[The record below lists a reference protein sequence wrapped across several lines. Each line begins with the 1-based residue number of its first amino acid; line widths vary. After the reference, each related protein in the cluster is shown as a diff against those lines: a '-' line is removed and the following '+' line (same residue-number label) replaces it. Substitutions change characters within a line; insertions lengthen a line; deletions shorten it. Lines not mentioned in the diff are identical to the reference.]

1 MNASLYLQI
10 NVSPCIMCLRQPQC
24 WYMFYRS
31 DLPPIVT
38 DYASLTSAILLLC
51 RCSYNL
57 LIVKHILFM

>member
-38 DYASLTSAILLLC
+38 DYASLTSAIFIYALC
-51 RCSYNL
+51 TAL
-57 LIVKHILFM
+57 

>member
-24 WYMFYRS
+24 WYVFYRS

-38 DYASLTSAILLLC
+38 DYASLTSAIFIYVLLFD
-51 RCSYNL
+51 NL
-57 LIVKHILFM
+57 VIV

>member
-10 NVSPCIMCLRQPQC
+10 NVSPCIIRLRQPQG

-38 DYASLTSAILLLC
+38 YYASLTSAIFIYVLLFD
-51 RCSYNL
+51 NL
-57 LIVKHILFM
+57 VIV

>member
-10 NVSPCIMCLRQPQC
+10 NVSPCITCLRQPQC

-38 DYASLTSAILLLC
+38 DYASLTSAIFIYVLLFD
-51 RCSYNL
+51 NL
-57 LIVKHILFM
+57 VIV